1 MTDINPILP
10 EITVIVR
17 ALHSKQKAE
26 SGRIGLKKKK
36 NPTICC
42 LQETYFDS
50 KIQISRK

>member
-36 NPTICC
+36 SNYMLSPGDI
-42 LQETYFDS
+42 L
-50 KIQISRK
+50 

>member
-36 NPTICC
+36 
-42 LQETYFDS
+42 
-50 KIQISRK
+50 IQLYAVSRRHTLIQRFK